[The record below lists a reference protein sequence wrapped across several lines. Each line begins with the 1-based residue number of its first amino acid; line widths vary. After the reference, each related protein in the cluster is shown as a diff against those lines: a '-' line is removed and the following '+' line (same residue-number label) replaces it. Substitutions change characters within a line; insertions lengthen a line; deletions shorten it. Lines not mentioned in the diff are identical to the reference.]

1 MQFQFDLTS
10 TSPPRPAQPQ
20 LPPAEMVPHLLGQ
33 LVDQQRELLTQIV
46 ELQQQHLHHV
56 RAITQEH
63 IARWRHILG
72 RTQQVHPEFADNC
85 KKAYP
90 ILEKAYVQMLVTL
103 IDDMADQ
110 GEDALDSD
118 FALQEF
124 VDRNGMKI
132 GQLSHIL
139 GVLGPMS
146 EAAHQNELAR
156 QQQEAAKQQ
165 QQPQQMP
172 PA

>member
-1 MQFQFDLTS
+1 MQFQFDISS
-10 TSPPRPAQPQ
+10 TSAPRPPQPQ
-20 LPPAEMVPHLLGQ
+20 LPPAEMVPHLLNQ
-33 LVDQQRELLTQIV
+33 LLDQQRELFTQMLEV
-46 ELQQQHLHHV
+46 QQQHLHHV
-56 RAITQEH
+56 RSVAQEH
-63 IARWRHILG
+63 IARWRHILA
-72 RTQQVHPEFADNC
+72 RSQQTNPDFAESC

-90 ILEKAYVQMLVTL
+90 LLEKVYVQMLATL
-103 IDDMADQ
+103 IEDLAEQ
-110 GEDALDSD
+110 GEDALDTE

-146 EAAHQNELAR
+146 EAAQQNEIAR

-165 QQPQQMP
+165 QQPK